1 MKQLPIPTFQA
12 MTRGLS
18 DEQVREIHYATLDIL
33 SRIGV
38 DMQDPQ
44 GRELLLDAGAS
55 TGSATGASTD
65 RALSLSK
72 GTRIKIPEKLV
83 VDALDSAPSRIPMY
97 NRLGELTMPLEL
109 GKVFFGSGSDTT
121 FTLDVETGQRRRTTA
136 GDVREIARLCDAL
149 DNIDFIMSMGNP
161 ADVPPDDLYIHEF
174 IGMIRGSAKP
184 NIYTAKDRADV
195 EDIHRIA
202 AAVVGGEET
211 LRENPF
217 LLLYAEPIS
226 PLLFPE
232 ESLQKLIFCAEKGIP
247 AAYPPSPNTG
257 GGGPITLAGA
267 LALGNAECLVGLI
280 ISQLVRPGAP
290 FLYGMNT
297 AALDMKSAIVS
308 YGSPEWPLGM
318 MAQMD
323 LARYYNLPA
332 WSAGGAS
339 DSKVVDAQAGIEM
352 TFSIQANL
360 LARATLVHD
369 VGYLEYG
376 STSSMESLVIADE
389 IIRQTRY
396 LVGGIDVNPT
406 TLALDAIARVKP
418 GAGFLA
424 DNHTLDNWKWAQ
436 WRPGMIDRNRYDRWV
451 KLGSKDMFT
460 RANERARAILSTH
473 QPPPLPPEAERVIAE
488 VLAERASK

>member
-1 MKQLPIPTFQA
+1 QLSIPTLQPMA
-12 MTRGLS
+12 RGLS
-18 DEQVREIHYATLDIL
+18 DEQVREIHYATIEIL
-33 SRIGV
+33 SKVGV
-38 DMQDPQ
+38 EMQDPQ
-44 GRELLLDAGAS
+44 GRELLLEAGAWEAS
-55 TGSATGASTD
+55 SSGSG
-65 RALSLSK
+65 RPRL
-72 GTRIKIPEKLV
+72 KIPENMV
-83 VDALDSAPSRIPMY
+83 VDAIASAPSRIPMY
-97 NRLGELTMPLEL
+97 NRLGGLTMPLEL

-121 FTLDVETGQRRRTTA
+121 FTLDVETGERRRTTA
-136 GDVREIARLCDAL
+136 QDVQDIARLCDAL
-149 DNIDFIMSMGNP
+149 DNIDFIMSMSNP

-174 IGMIRGSAKP
+174 VGMIRGSVKP
-184 NIYTAKDRADV
+184 NVYTAKNRADM
-195 EDIHRIA
+195 EDIYRIA
-202 AAVVGGEET
+202 TAVAGGEQA
-211 LRENPF
+211 LREKPF
-217 LLLYAEPIS
+217 LLVYAEPIS

-247 AAYPPSPNTG
+247 ASYPPSPNTG

-267 LALGNAECLVGLI
+267 LALGNAENLVGLI
-280 ISQLVRPGAP
+280 ISQLIRPGTP

-297 AALDMKSAIVS
+297 AAMDMKSAIVS

-339 DSKVVDAQAGIEM
+339 DSKKVDAQAGIEM
-352 TFSIQANL
+352 TFSIMANF

-376 STSSMESLVIADE
+376 STSAMETLVIADE

-406 TLALDAIARVKP
+406 TLALDAIARAKP
-418 GAGFLA
+418 GGGFLA

-436 WRPGMIDRNRYDRWV
+436 WRPDLIDRTRYDRWV
-451 KLGSKDMFT
+451 KLGRKDMFA
-460 RANERARAILSTH
+460 RANDQAWEILTHH
-473 QPPPLPPEAERVIAE
+473 QPPPLPDEAERVIAE
-488 VLAERASK
+488 VLAERAGK